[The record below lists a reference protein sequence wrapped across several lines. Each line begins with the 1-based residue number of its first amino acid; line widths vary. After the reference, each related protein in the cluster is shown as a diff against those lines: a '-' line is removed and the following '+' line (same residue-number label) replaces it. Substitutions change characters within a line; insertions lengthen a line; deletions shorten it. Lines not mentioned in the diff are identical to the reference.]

1 MSLTLTALPALED
14 NYIWALI
21 DDNNRAI
28 IIDPGDAQPVLEAI
42 DKQHLKLEAVLLTHH
57 HADHTGGVKAL
68 TAQFPSLPVYG
79 PQETLSK
86 GATQQV
92 EEGDSVELL
101 NHTFSVIATPGHT
114 LGHIV
119 YYAKPYLF
127 CGDTLFSGGC
137 GRLFEGTAAQMFNS
151 LSRLNQLPK
160 ETLVCC
166 AHEYTLSNLDFAHR
180 TLPQNLM
187 ISDYRN
193 KVKKLRENHQIT
205 LPTTLETERLINVFL
220 MTEQPEVIA
229 LFNDNPALTSAE
241 QRFAELRHRKDQ
253 G

>member
-21 DDNNRAI
+21 DDHNRAI
-28 IIDPGDAQPVLEAI
+28 VIDPGEAQPVLNAI
-42 DKQHLKLEAVLLTHH
+42 AQQQWKLEAILLTHH

-68 TAQFPSLPVYG
+68 TEHYPTLPVYG
-79 PQETLSK
+79 PEETLSK
-86 GATQQV
+86 GATHQV
-92 EEGDSVELL
+92 EEGDKLELL
-101 NHTFSVIATPGHT
+101 NHTFTILATPGHT

-137 GRLFEGTAAQMFNS
+137 GRLFEGSADQMFES
-151 LSRLNQLPK
+151 LSHINQLPK

-180 TLPQNLM
+180 LLPNNSM

-193 KVKKLRENHQIT
+193 KVKKLRDNDQIT
-205 LPTTLETERLINVFL
+205 LPTTLETERLINLFL
-220 MTEQPEVIA
+220 MTDKPEVVA
-229 LFNDNPALTSAE
+229 LFTKNVALTTPA
-241 QRFAELRHRKDQ
+241 QRFAELRRLKDR

>member
-21 DDNNRAI
+21 DDNKRAI
-28 IIDPGDAQPVLEAI
+28 IVDPGEAQPVLDAI
-42 DKQHLKLEAVLLTHH
+42 AQHNWKLEAILLTHH
-57 HADHTGGVKAL
+57 HADHTGGVDAL
-68 TAQFPSLPVYG
+68 SRHYPSVSVYG

-92 EEGDSVELL
+92 EEGDNLELL
-101 NHTFSVIATPGHT
+101 DHTFMVIATPGHT

-137 GRLFEGTAAQMFNS
+137 GRLFEGTADQMFTS
-151 LSRLNQLPK
+151 LSRLNQLPD

-180 TLPQNLM
+180 LLPQDPM
-187 ISDYRN
+187 VSDYRH

-220 MTEQPEVIA
+220 MTDLPEIIA
-229 LFNDNPALTSAE
+229 GFVDDPTLTTPA
-241 QRFAELRHRKDQ
+241 QRFAALRRLKDR

>member
-1 MSLTLTALPALED
+1 MSLTLTALPALDD

-28 IIDPGDAQPVLEAI
+28 IVDPGEAQPVLDAI
-42 DKQHLKLEAVLLTHH
+42 AQHRWELDAILLTHH
-57 HADHTGGVKAL
+57 HADHTGGVKLL
-68 TAQFPSLPVYG
+68 TEHYPTIPVYG
-79 PQETLSK
+79 PHETLKK
-86 GATQQV
+86 GATQLV
-92 EEGDSVELL
+92 EDGDSLELL
-101 NHTFSVIATPGHT
+101 GHSFSVIATPGHT

-137 GRLFEGTAAQMFNS
+137 GRLFEGTADQMFQA
-151 LSRLNQLPK
+151 LTRLNQLPK

-166 AHEYTLSNLDFAHR
+166 AHEYTLSNLNFAHR
-180 TLPQNLM
+180 ILAQDSM

-193 KVKKLRENHQIT
+193 KVEKLRENAQIT

-220 MTEQPEVIA
+220 MTERPEVIA
-229 LFNDNPALTSAE
+229 LFEDNPAVTTPA
-241 QRFAELRHRKDQ
+241 QRFAELRRLKDQ

>member
-21 DDNNRAI
+21 DDNKRVI
-28 IIDPGDAQPVLEAI
+28 IIDPGAAQPVLDAI
-42 DKQHLKLEAVLLTHH
+42 DQQQWKLEAILLTHH
-57 HADHTGGVKAL
+57 HADHTGGVKSL
-68 TAQFPSLPVYG
+68 TDHYPTIPVYG

-86 GATQQV
+86 GATELV
-92 EEGDSVELL
+92 EEGDDLELF

-119 YYAKPYLF
+119 YYVKPYLF

-137 GRLFEGTAAQMFNS
+137 GRLFEGTADQMFTS
-151 LSRLNQLPK
+151 LSRLNQLPD

-166 AHEYTLSNLDFAHR
+166 AHEYTLSNLNFAHR
-180 TLPQNLM
+180 LFPQNSM
-187 ISDYRN
+187 MSDYRN
-193 KVKKLRENHQIT
+193 KVKKLRDNYQIT

-220 MTEQPEVIA
+220 MTDQPEVIA
-229 LFNDNPALTSAE
+229 HFNDNPALTTPA
-241 QRFAELRHRKDQ
+241 QRFAELRRLKDR